1 MDVVTLG
8 ESLVAIRA
16 HGRLA
21 LADPLHASPA
31 GAEMNV
37 AIGLSRLGHRTAWVG
52 VLGADPAGDLVART
66 LRAESVDLDWVRRDE
81 SAPTGL
87 MLVDMPAAIAPTV
100 TYHRRASAGSR
111 IGPADVVA
119 LTATT
124 ARIWHLSGI
133 TPALS
138 ETAHAATTTAFEV
151 ARETSALVSFDVNY
165 RAKLWDRAAAGAALA
180 PLARRADI
188 VVASEG
194 ELDLV
199 ADGACEAER
208 VAQLLDAGVS
218 EVVVKR
224 GVHGATMFNADG
236 AVSCPAYAITEV
248 NSIGAGDAFTAGYLS
263 GALDGLSIAQRLYR
277 GARCGALA
285 VSGAG
290 DWEQAPTRADLALLE
305 ASPGDAIR

>member
-8 ESLVAIRA
+8 EALVAIRA

-37 AIGLSRLGHRTAWVG
+37 AIGLSRLGHRAAWVG

-66 LRAESVDLDWVRRDE
+66 LRAESVDIGGVRRDE

-87 MLVDMPAAIAPTV
+87 MLVDMPAALAPTV

-111 IGPADVVA
+111 LSPADVVPLA
-119 LTATT
+119 ATA

-138 ETAHAATTTAFEV
+138 ESAHAATAAAFEV

-165 RAKLWDRAAAGAALA
+165 RGKLWDRAAAAAALA

-188 VVASEG
+188 VVASED

-199 ADGACEAER
+199 ADGVNEAER
-208 VAQLLDAGVS
+208 VARLLDAGVR

-224 GVHGATMFNADG
+224 GIHGATLFDIGG
-236 AVSCPAYAITEV
+236 AVSCPAHAITQV

-263 GALDGLSIAQRLYR
+263 GVLDDLPVAQRLHR
-277 GARCGALA
+277 GALCGALA
-285 VSGAG
+285 VSGPG

-305 ASPGDAIR
+305 AASGDAVR